1 MRVAL
6 ALIDKSPI
14 SATLGGLP
22 SGNQQLVELSRRCM
36 LISNG
41 RIGRVFLLWGWWI
54 GIFH

>member
-41 RIGRVFLLWGWWI
+41 RIGRIVLSWGWWLVM
-54 GIFH
+54 FH

>member
-1 MRVAL
+1 VRVAL

-41 RIGRVFLLWGWWI
+41 RIGRIVLSWGWWLVM
-54 GIFH
+54 FH